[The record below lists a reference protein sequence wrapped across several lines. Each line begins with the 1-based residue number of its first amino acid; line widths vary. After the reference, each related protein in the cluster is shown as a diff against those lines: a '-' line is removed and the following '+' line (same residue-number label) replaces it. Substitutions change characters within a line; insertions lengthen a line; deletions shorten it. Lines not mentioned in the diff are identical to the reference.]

1 MAEKAVR
8 PVDAAPGT
16 SSWRTVDIIVTAVLG
31 VAFGLVFWLWAL
43 VFSATGPAFAGF
55 PPGQAVIYGVFL
67 LPAVVAPL
75 IVRKPGAALFA
86 ELIGAVVE
94 ALLGSHFGTRVIFYG
109 LLQGAAAEL
118 AFIAFRYR
126 RFGWTQALLAAALAG
141 LAASLLDFTFYYGT
155 WTAGWK
161 TVYLL
166 LVVSSTVVI
175 AGIGGMAL
183 TRALRASGA
192 LSSFASGRTRL

>member
-8 PVDAAPGT
+8 PIDAAPGT

-43 VFSATGPAFAGF
+43 VFAATGPAFAGF
-55 PPGQAVIYGVFL
+55 PPAQAVLYGVFL

-75 IVRKPGAALFA
+75 VVRKPGAAVFA
-86 ELIGAVVE
+86 ELVGAVVE
-94 ALLGSHFGTRVIFYG
+94 ALLGSHFGSTVILYG
-109 LLQGAAAEL
+109 LLQGLAAEL
-118 AFIAFRYR
+118 GFAAFRYR
-126 RFGWTQALLAAALAG
+126 RFGWLQALLAAALAG
-141 LAASLLDFTFYYGT
+141 LAATFLDFGYYYPD
-155 WTAGWK
+155 WTVGWK

-192 LSSFASGRTRL
+192 LSSFTSGRTRA

>member
-43 VFSATGPAFAGF
+43 VFAATGPAFAGF
-55 PPGQAVIYGVFL
+55 PPAQAVLYGVFL

-94 ALLGSHFGTRVIFYG
+94 ALLGSHFGTTVILYG

-118 AFIAFRYR
+118 GFAAFRYR

-141 LAASLLDFTFYYGT
+141 LAATLLDFSYYYGD

-166 LVVSSTVVI
+166 LVVTSTLVI

-192 LSSFASGRTRL
+192 LSSFAAGRTRV